1 MSAELSGRLATLIQD
16 VTGGSVTA
24 GQALT
29 GGSLRALGLD
39 SLGALRLIDAIDL
52 EFGVEIDLGDGSGS
66 DTLDAISRMVADR
79 I

>member
-1 MSAELSGRLATLIQD
+1 MNAELNRRVAALVQD
-16 VTGGSVTA
+16 VTGGAVTA

-52 EFGVEIDLGDGSGS
+52 EFGVEIDLGSGS
-66 DTLDAISRMVADR
+66 DTLEAITRMVEDR
-79 I
+79 S